1 MKRVGIS
8 HRVDVIPDYGER
20 RDSIDQGW
28 YKLMLSLGWLPVP
41 LPNIPPNYVD
51 MLMESLDLSG
61 VILSGGNSITELDP
75 NAVDIAPERD
85 KFEHAL
91 IQYSLEHDLPLIGV
105 CRGMQMIN
113 HYFGG
118 AFKQVEGHIATQH
131 ELIRLSAD
139 YDLPTSVNSFH
150 RWAIPS
156 TGLAS
161 SLRALASD
169 NTGNIEALTHESR
182 PVLGIMWHPEREDVF
197 NQLDINLLKRMIL

>member
-8 HRVDVIPDYGER
+8 HRVDVIPSYGER
-20 RDSIDQGW
+20 RDSIDQAW

-41 LPNIPPNYVD
+41 LANIPANYID
-51 MLMESLDLSG
+51 TLMESLDLSG
-61 VILSGGNSITELDP
+61 IILSGGNSITELDP
-75 NAVDIAPERD
+75 NADDSAPERD
-85 KFEHAL
+85 QFEYAL
-91 IQYSLEHDLPLIGV
+91 IQYALEHDLPLIGV
-105 CRGMQMIN
+105 CRGMQIIN

-131 ELIRLSAD
+131 ELIHLSAD

-161 SLRALASD
+161 PLRAIASD
-169 NTGNIEALTHESR
+169 NMGNIEAFTHESR

-197 NQLDINLLKRMIL
+197 NQLDINLLKRVIL

>member
-8 HRVDVIPDYGER
+8 HRVDVIPSYGER
-20 RDSIDQGW
+20 RDSIDQAW

-41 LPNIPPNYVD
+41 LANIPANYVEI
-51 MLMESLDLSG
+51 LMESLDLSA

-75 NAVDIAPERD
+75 NAGDVAPERD
-85 KFEHAL
+85 QFEYAL
-91 IQYSLEHDLPLIGV
+91 IQYALEHDLPLIGV

-118 AFKQVEGHIATQH
+118 AFKQIEGHIATQH
-131 ELIRLSAD
+131 ELIQLSAD
-139 YDLPTSVNSFH
+139 YDLPESVNSFH

-161 SLRALASD
+161 PLRAIASD
-169 NTGNIEALTHESR
+169 NTGNIEAFKHNSR
-182 PVLGIMWHPEREDVF
+182 PVIGIMWHPERESAT
-197 NQLDINLLKRMIL
+197 NQRDINLLKRVIL